1 MTEVIENMA
10 PLKTQYLPE
19 EFVDREEEAAAL
31 KSAFSNITET
41 SSRNLHIYGPRGT
54 GKTHLTH
61 SKLEELPD
69 QVNTCFILCSR
80 HDTEYKALKQI
91 YQEVTRE
98 QISSGYH
105 VSDLQRRIEER
116 TGATETVVVLDEV
129 DFLLLN
135 DGDSLLY
142 YLSRIENPEK
152 LNIITIS
159 SNHSQLP
166 LEERTKSSLQPQ
178 QVKFPLY
185 TGEELYEILR
195 ERAESSLISRSVHR
209 NALTYI
215 ASKTSNAKHGLHL
228 LQTAAR
234 QTGDIIDEGLIKE
247 IQDHAYQ
254 KYVNELLEPFTE
266 HHIQLHQAIEEL
278 AEEHGDAI
286 RSGNIYSRYQERCG
300 EDALSQRRISDYLK
314 HLELLNLIK
323 ADYHY
328 GGKKG
333 KTREIQPVNL

>member
-41 SSRNLHIYGPRGT
+41 SSRNLHLYGPRGT
-54 GKTHLTH
+54 GKTHLIH
-61 SKLEELPD
+61 SVLEELPD
-69 QVNTCFILCSR
+69 KVNSCFVLCSR

-98 QISSGYH
+98 EISSGYH

-142 YLSRIENPEK
+142 YLSRIENPE

-178 QVKFPLY
+178 QINFPRY

-195 ERAESSLISRSVHR
+195 QRAEDALIPRSVHR

-215 ASKTSNAKHGLHL
+215 ASTTSNAKRGLHL
-228 LQTAAR
+228 LRTAAR
-234 QTGDIIDEGLIKE
+234 QTDDIINEELIQKL
-247 IQDHAYQ
+247 QDHAYRE
-254 KYVNELLEPFTE
+254 YVEELLEPFTE
-266 HHIQLHQAIEEL
+266 HHAQLYEAIEEL
-278 AEEHGDAI
+278 AEEHGNAI
-286 RSGNIYSRYQERCG
+286 QSGSIYSRYQENCG

-314 HLELLNLIK
+314 HLEILDLIQ
-323 ADYHY
+323 AEYHY
-328 GGKKG
+328 GGSKG
-333 KTREIQPVNL
+333 KTREIKLNYP

>member
-19 EFVDREEEAAAL
+19 QFVDRDQEAAAL

-61 SKLEELPD
+61 SVLEELPD
-69 QVNTCFILCSR
+69 RVNTCFVLCSR

-91 YQEVTRE
+91 YRGITRE
-98 QISSGYH
+98 EISSGYH
-105 VSDLQRRIEER
+105 VSDLQRKVEER
-116 TGATETVVVLDEV
+116 TRATETVVVLDEV

-142 YLSRIENPEK
+142 YLSRIDNPEK

-178 QVKFPLY
+178 RINFPAY
-185 TGEELYEILR
+185 TGEELYEVLR
-195 ERAESSLISRSVHR
+195 QRAEDALISRSVHR

-215 ASKTSNAKHGLHL
+215 ASTTSNIKYGLHL

-234 QTGDIIDEGLIKE
+234 QTDDIINEELIQKL
-247 IQDHAYQ
+247 QDHAHRE
-254 KYVNELLEPFTE
+254 YVEELLEPFTD
-266 HHIQLHQAIEEL
+266 HHRQLYQAIEEL
-278 AEEHGDAI
+278 AEEQDGAI
-286 RSGNIYSRYQERCG
+286 RSGSIYSRYKKRCG

-314 HLELLNLIK
+314 QLEILDLID
-323 ADYHY
+323 AEYHY

-333 KTREIQPVNL
+333 KTREISL